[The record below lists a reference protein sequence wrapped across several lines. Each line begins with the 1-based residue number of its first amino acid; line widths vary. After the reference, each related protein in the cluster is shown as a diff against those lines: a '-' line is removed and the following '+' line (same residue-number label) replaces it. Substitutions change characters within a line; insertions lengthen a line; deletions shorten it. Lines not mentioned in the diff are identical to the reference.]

1 MKNIFIYFFL
11 IFILILSACNS
22 KQLNPAEADRSMK
35 ILNGNLVNLLSTGSE
50 KPEFKAISFL
60 LNQISTPL
68 PFVKKGSPTQPEI
81 PFNFDEKK
89 GEYQWNSLLKT
100 FEKSG
105 DSDHISLLFPAEK
118 SDKNNIRFDLNNYQS
133 QAFSSRPAFPIEI
146 DAILKA
152 DDQEIATIRHTA
164 RISNNL
170 PEQISSKVKATDY
183 ELSLELKRTQLNKV
197 GKLLIDIDLKTKGI
211 TVIAAKVDAQI
222 EYSRQGF
229 FFKTINFRLKLI
241 DHTVK
246 GEINYAAIDPTSADY
261 ISSFNSNSSI
271 LVYEGRNLVGNVVLN
286 KTENGELLDY
296 FIQFQNKDEI
306 LLSQYIPMLKKLLD
320 LKY

>member
-1 MKNIFIYFFL
+1 MKNLLVSFSL
-11 IFILILSACNS
+11 ISILILSACNS
-22 KQLNPAEADRSMK
+22 KQLDRAEADRSMK
-35 ILNGNLVNLLSTGSE
+35 ILNGNLVNLLSVGSE
-50 KPEFKAISFL
+50 KPEYKALSFL
-60 LNQISTPL
+60 FEQISTPL
-68 PFVKKGSPTQPEI
+68 PFVKKANPTQPEI

-89 GEYQWNSLLKT
+89 GQYQWNSLLET
-100 FEKSG
+100 FEKKD
-105 DSDHISLLFPAEK
+105 DSDHISLFFPSEK
-118 SDKNNIRFDLNNYQS
+118 SNKNNIRLDLNNYQS
-133 QAFSSRPAFPIEI
+133 QAFSSRPAFPVEI

-152 DDQEIATIRHTA
+152 DDQEIATIIHTA

-170 PEQISSKVKATDY
+170 PEQISTKVKATDY
-183 ELSLELKRTQLNKV
+183 EFSIELKRTQLNKV

-211 TVIAAKVDAQI
+211 TVISAKVDARI
-222 EYSRQGF
+222 EYSRQGYF
-229 FFKTINFRLKLI
+229 YKTINFRLKLI

-271 LVYEGRNLVGNVVLN
+271 LLYEGRNLVGNIVLN

-296 FIQFQNKDEI
+296 FIRFRNKEEV
-306 LLSQYIPMLKKLLD
+306 LLSQYIPFLKKLLD